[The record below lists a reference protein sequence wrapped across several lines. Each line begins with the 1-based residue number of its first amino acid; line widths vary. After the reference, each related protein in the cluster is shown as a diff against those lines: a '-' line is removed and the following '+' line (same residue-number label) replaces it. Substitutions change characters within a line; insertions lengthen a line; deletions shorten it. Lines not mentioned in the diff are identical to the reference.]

1 MSTKIFVTIVTNLLQ
16 KPIDIQG
23 SACYNG
29 KRGACNI
36 YVTFINRNVTEG
48 FMNFKFVKKGII
60 IATILGAI
68 IIPVEQIAA
77 AEGTSLF
84 GVAKEEKTSQ
94 INQNGLLNAAAEI
107 QKQDNI
113 EKTIKIESVE
123 EIQFN
128 QKLSEKAFLNVT
140 DSYAVVSMDAGEE
153 SDWVG
158 KVFNTSVVKVV
169 ERGDVWSKIQSGN
182 VIGFVKTENLITGKD
197 AVSKAKEILSA
208 AYIDVD
214 LLTLTT
220 EQIDACFSVGETKE
234 EEAKRLADEEAAR
247 IAAEKARKEAEAE
260 ARRQRGS
267 NLVKYAKQFIGNPY
281 VYGGTSLTRG
291 ADCSGFVM
299 SVYRHYGVSLPH
311 SSYSMRSVGRKVSL
325 KDIQPGDIVCFPGH
339 VGIYAGNGQ
348 VVNAIN
354 ERKGIGM
361 SDLYARKI
369 ITVRRI
375 F

>member
-16 KPIDIQG
+16 KPIDMGQTT
-23 SACYNG
+23 CYNG
-29 KRGACNI
+29 KRDVCNI

-68 IIPVEQIAA
+68 IVPVEQIAA

-84 GVAKEEKTSQ
+84 GVAKEEKANQ

-128 QKLSEKAFLNVT
+128 QKLSERVFLNIT
-140 DSYAVVSMDAGEE
+140 DSYAVVSVEASEE

-158 KVFNTSVVKVV
+158 KVYSTSLVEIV
-169 ERGDVWSKIQSGN
+169 ERGEAWSKIQSGN
-182 VIGFVKTENLITGKD
+182 VIGYVKTENLITGKD

-208 AYIDVD
+208 NYADVD

-220 EQIDACFSVGETKE
+220 EQIDASFSVGETRE
-234 EEAKRLADEEAAR
+234 EETARLAAEEAAR
-247 IAAEKARKEAEAE
+247 IAAEKAKKDAEAA
-260 ARRQRGS
+260 ARRQKGVD
-267 NLVKYAKQFIGNPY
+267 LVSYAKQFIGNPY

-339 VGIYAGNGQ
+339 VGIYAGNGR

>member
-1 MSTKIFVTIVTNLLQ
+1 
-16 KPIDIQG
+16 
-23 SACYNG
+23 
-29 KRGACNI
+29 
-36 YVTFINRNVTEG
+36 
-48 FMNFKFVKKGII
+48 MNFKFVKKGII

-68 IIPVEQIAA
+68 IVPVEQIAA

-84 GVAKEEKTSQ
+84 GVAKEEKANQ

-128 QKLSEKAFLNVT
+128 QKLSERVFLNIT
-140 DSYAVVSMDAGEE
+140 DSYAVVSVEASEE

-158 KVFNTSVVKVV
+158 KVYSTSLVEIV
-169 ERGDVWSKIQSGN
+169 ERGEAWSKIQSGN
-182 VIGFVKTENLITGKD
+182 VIGYVKTENLITGKD

-208 AYIDVD
+208 NYADVD

-220 EQIDACFSVGETKE
+220 EQIDASFSVGETRE
-234 EEAKRLADEEAAR
+234 EETARLAAEEAAR
-247 IAAEKARKEAEAE
+247 IAAEKAKKDAEAA
-260 ARRQRGS
+260 ARRQKGVD
-267 NLVKYAKQFIGNPY
+267 LVSYAKQFIGNPY

-339 VGIYAGNGQ
+339 VGIYAGNGR